1 MEISVSYLSSKYSK
15 EQTIRLIEETTAH
28 YIHVDLMDGGFVP
41 SKNFT
46 MPEVL
51 DLLKDHQKPIDVHLM
66 VFDPII
72 YIDELAKLQ
81 PEYITFHV
89 EATKDVV
96 KMIEMIRGYGIQVGL
111 SIKPNTDLY
120 ELMPY
125 LALIDLVLIMSVE
138 PGRGGQEF
146 IPSSVSRL
154 QELLQI
160 RKENHLSFKIEMDGG
175 INKDTIGLVPN
186 LDIAVSG
193 SFVCTSDDYQARID
207 ELIEKNAGYKNK
219 IY

>member
-15 EQTIRLIEETTAH
+15 EETIRLIEQTTAD

-41 SKNFT
+41 HKNFT
-46 MPEVL
+46 IPEVL
-51 DLLKDHQKPIDVHLM
+51 ALLECHQKPLDIHLM

-72 YIDELAKLQ
+72 YIEELSKLK

-89 EATKDVV
+89 EATKDII
-96 KMIEMIRGYGIQVGL
+96 KTIEAIKNRGIKVGL

-125 LALIDLVLIMSVE
+125 ISLVDLVLIMSVE
-138 PGRGGQEF
+138 PGAGGQEF
-146 IPSSVSRL
+146 LPQSVDRL
-154 QELLQI
+154 NELVKI
-160 RKENHLSFKIEMDGG
+160 RRDNHLFFKTQMDGG
-175 INKDTIGLVPN
+175 INKETINLIPE

-193 SFVCTSDDYQARID
+193 SFVCGADNYQERID
-207 ELIEKNAGYKNK
+207 QLRK
-219 IY
+219 